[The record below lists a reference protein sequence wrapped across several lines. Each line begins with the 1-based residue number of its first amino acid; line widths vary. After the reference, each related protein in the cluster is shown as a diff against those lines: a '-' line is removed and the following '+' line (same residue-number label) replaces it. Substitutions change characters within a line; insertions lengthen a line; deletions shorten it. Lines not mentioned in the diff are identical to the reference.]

1 MGRIANA
8 TWGRLAAA
16 GYDWFLS
23 SSEQAGLSDRREELL
38 SSATGRTIE
47 IGAGTGLNLAH
58 YPDAVGEL
66 VVVEPDRHM
75 AKHLRARVAESPRAA
90 EVVQAPGEALPFP
103 DDSFDTAVV
112 TLVLCTAPD
121 PDAVLAEIARV
132 LVPGGRLL
140 FMEHV
145 RSDEPEVARWQDR
158 LHRPWKAFGN
168 GCHCNRATLATISAS
183 PFEVESV
190 EHGEFPKAPSIVR
203 PLIVGTALA
212 PS

>member
-1 MGRIANA
+1 MGRIADA

-23 SSEQAGLSDRREELL
+23 GSERAGLSDLRRDLV

-47 IGAGTGLNLAH
+47 IGAGTGLNLAY
-58 YPDAVGEL
+58 YPDLDEL
-66 VVVEPDRHM
+66 VLVEPDRHM
-75 AKHLRARVAESPRAA
+75 AKRLRDRVTGSLRVAQ
-90 EVVQAPGEALPFP
+90 VVQAPGEALPLP
-103 DDSFDTAVV
+103 DAAFDTAVV
-112 TLVLCTAPD
+112 TLVLCTAPE
-121 PDAVLAEIARV
+121 PDRVLAEIARV

-145 RSDEPEVARWQDR
+145 RSDDPGLARWQDR

-168 GCHCNRATLATISAS
+168 GCHCNRTTLATIEAS

-190 EHGEFPKAPSIVR
+190 EHGEFPKAPPLVR
-203 PLIVGTALA
+203 PLIVGTAHA
-212 PS
+212 PA